1 MRGYSIPFHSISYF
15 ECETCV
21 KNSSR
26 FSTWVMMWSAQ
37 KKHRMCIFSWPVLFV
52 HNDLFE
58 TTQKYHKTICII
70 FILVVFIYLFF
81 FIFWMIW
88 FLSPLTR
95 SRSFISF
102 FVLFFLSQNESN
114 RCDQQA
120 RLYWIK
126 LLKRMLLLSNKYHA
140 LFFYDSNI
148 FFICLMSF
156 FRSTSSPY
164 HSVRVCIS
172 LILSSSLLFSLLLFS
187 CFLLR
192 TFYNLLVFKME
203 VNYRWKWSIRLYD
216 ILKIK
221 FFLN

>member
-1 MRGYSIPFHSISYF
+1 MLINIFDTFHIKSITRNIKIAHCVGIPFHSIPFHISS
-15 ECETCV
+15 V
-21 KNSSR
+21 KRVLKIVVASLLGWWCDQR
-26 FSTWVMMWSAQ
+26 K

-148 FFICLMSF
+148 FFYMSYEF
-156 FRSTSSPY
+156 LSFD
-164 HSVRVCIS
+164 
-172 LILSSSLLFSLLLFS
+172 LIALSFCACVYLSHSLLFSSIFSASFQLLF
-187 CFLLR
+187 
-192 TFYNLLVFKME
+192 TPN
-203 VNYRWKWSIRLYD
+203 
-216 ILKIK
+216 IL
-221 FFLN
+221 